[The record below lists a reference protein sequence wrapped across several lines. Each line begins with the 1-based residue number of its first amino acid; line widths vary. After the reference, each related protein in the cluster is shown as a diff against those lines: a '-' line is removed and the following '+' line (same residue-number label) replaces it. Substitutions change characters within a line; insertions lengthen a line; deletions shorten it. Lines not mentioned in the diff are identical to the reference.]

1 MNCVKYTHH
10 FTASML
16 VPGTVLNCRTFL
28 CMPENMCVNKLYHYY
43 ILGMQIRCTIRWGL
57 SASVRP
63 VKCIFMQF
71 LYMYRQMAGL
81 IQVCKYQY
89 VYNED
94 PPDITIHCSI
104 LTKAVRMKVPKNS
117 KEGDKKETTL
127 WQIAIYQAQT
137 QQLSLSPVHS
147 S

>member
-1 MNCVKYTHH
+1 MYFYAVFIYVQANGW
-10 FTASML
+10 
-16 VPGTVLNCRTFL
+16 PD
-28 CMPENMCVNKLYHYY
+28 
-43 ILGMQIRCTIRWGL
+43 LGM
-57 SASVRP
+57 
-63 VKCIFMQF
+63 
-71 LYMYRQMAGL
+71 
-81 IQVCKYQY
+81 YQY

-104 LTKAVRMKVPKNS
+104 LTNAVRMKVPKNS